1 MVASSNTDFDLNKK
15 IVREFKMAEIQA
27 RLNSIKQK
35 LQVYRLEQEPSVL
48 NFSDDQ
54 KFRPSKTSQLQA
66 LSSSSHYNKPL
77 FAPDSAN
84 SKLSVSRTLSTGELV
99 SGQNESSDTSNY
111 SRVLNTDCVIMP
123 VGLDTISKQ
132 RVWSNA
138 LVSKI
143 YNEKL
148 KVGNIESHG
157 SLWKLIPRSDN
168 HPGYRVILQ
177 SSVRITPIPVERK

>member
-1 MVASSNTDFDLNKK
+1 
-15 IVREFKMAEIQA
+15 MAEIQA
-27 RLNSIKQK
+27 RLDSIKQK

-48 NFSDDQ
+48 NFVDDQ

-66 LSSSSHYNKPL
+66 LTSSSQYNKPL
-77 FAPDSAN
+77 FAPDSVS
-84 SKLSVSRTLSTGELV
+84 SKLSVPRTLSTADSV
-99 SGQNESSDTSNY
+99 SGNESSDTTNY
-111 SRVLNTDCVIMP
+111 SRILNTDSVIMP

-157 SLWKLIPRSDN
+157 SLWKLIPRSDS

-177 SSVRITPIPVERK
+177 SSVRRLIITDNEAI